1 MEIIKEPAKIL
12 LDDIILY
19 KMSFKSLTELEMY
32 LRSDPKVNSKVFKQ
46 MMSERA
52 NINFAGEPLDIALNY
67 CHGGYQKNFEQFLR
81 MKRMMDG
88 ANMEA
93 GYAQKRRTIPSVVGS
108 RPNVPAFIAGAP
120 KTMLRLERVK
130 EKKFV
135 DVYMNLAYSGHTTEE
150 QIINRG
156 ILTLNL
162 VSILESH
169 GLGVNLRVFEACY
182 VSKEVFLAET
192 VIKRPN
198 ETLNVGK
205 CFFPLCGKEFNR
217 RLMLRLKESMPFK
230 ADWGISYGLMLD
242 EQRTRRYLGIDK
254 KKILIMSPSDMG
266 IIGKDIYADADA
278 FISKLHL
285 EDTITLP
292 KYSGMDKSKWNR

>member
-1 MEIIKEPAKIL
+1 MEIVREPVRTL
-12 LDDIILY
+12 QDDIILY
-19 KMSFKSLTELEMY
+19 KMSFKSLNDLEMY
-32 LRSDPKVNSKVFKQ
+32 LKSNPKVNTKIFKQ

-52 NINFAGEPLDIALNY
+52 NPNFAGEPLDVALNY
-67 CHGGYQKNFEQFLR
+67 CHGGYQKDFEQFLKL
-81 MKRMMDG
+81 KRMMDG
-88 ANMEA
+88 ANIA
-93 GYAQKRRTIPSVVGS
+93 YSQKRRTIPSVVGS

-130 EKKFV
+130 EKKFI

-162 VSILESH
+162 VSLLESH
-169 GLGVNLRVFEACY
+169 GMGVNLRVFEACY

-205 CFFPLCGKEFNR
+205 CYFPLCGREFNR
-217 RLMLRLKESMPFK
+217 RLMLRLKESMPFM

-242 EQRTRRYLGIDK
+242 EARTRRYLGIDK
-254 KKILIMSPSDMG
+254 NKILIMSPSDMG
-266 IIGKDIYADADA
+266 IAGKDIYKDADA
-278 FISKLHL
+278 FISKLNL
-285 EDTITLP
+285 GKTAAFP
-292 KYSGMDKSKWNR
+292 KYKEMDNQ

>member
-1 MEIIKEPAKIL
+1 MEIMKEPKKIL

-19 KMSFKSLTELEMY
+19 KMSFRSLSELEMY
-32 LRSDPKVNSKVFKQ
+32 LRSEPKVNTKIFKQ

-52 NINFAGEPLDIALNY
+52 NENFAGEPLSEALNY
-67 CHGGYQKNFEQFLR
+67 CHGGYQKNFEQFLKL
-81 MKRMMDG
+81 KRMMDG
-88 ANMEA
+88 ANIA
-93 GYAQKRRTIPSVVGS
+93 YSQKRRTIPSVVGS

-130 EKKFV
+130 EKKFI

-162 VSILESH
+162 VSLLESH
-169 GLGVNLRVFEACY
+169 GMGVNLRVFEACY

-205 CFFPLCGKEFNR
+205 CYFPLCGREFNR
-217 RLMLRLKESMPFK
+217 RLMLRLKESMPFM

-242 EQRTRRYLGIDK
+242 EARTRRYLGIDK
-254 KKILIMSPSDMG
+254 NKILIMSPSDMG
-266 IIGKDIYADADA
+266 IAGKDIYKDADA
-278 FISKLHL
+278 FISKLNL
-285 EDTITLP
+285 GKTVAFP
-292 KYSGMDKSKWNR
+292 KYKEMDNQ

>member
-1 MEIIKEPAKIL
+1 MEIVKEPNKVL
-12 LDDIILY
+12 VDDMMLY
-19 KMSFKSLTELEMY
+19 KMSFRSLTELEMY
-32 LRSDPKVNSKVFKQ
+32 LKSNPPVNSKVFKQ

-52 NINFAGEPLDIALNY
+52 NANFAGEPFGKAVNY
-67 CHGGYQKNFEQFLR
+67 CHGGYEKNFDQFLK

-88 ANMEA
+88 ANVA
-93 GYAQKRRTIPSVVGS
+93 YSQKRRTIPSVVGS

-162 VSILESH
+162 VSLLESH

-182 VSKEVFLAET
+182 VSKEVFVAET
-192 VIKRPN
+192 VIKKPD

-205 CFFPLCGKEFNR
+205 CYFPLCGKEFNR

-242 EQRTRRYLGIDK
+242 EDRTRRYLGIDK
-254 KKILIMSPSDMG
+254 KKILIMSPGEMG
-266 IIGKDIYADADA
+266 ITGANIYRDADA
-278 FISKLHL
+278 FISKLNL
-285 EDTITLP
+285 GNTIAFP
-292 KYSGMDKSKWNR
+292 KYSEMENKK

>member
-1 MEIIKEPAKIL
+1 MEIVREPVRTL
-12 LDDIILY
+12 QDDIILY
-19 KMSFKSLTELEMY
+19 KMSFKSLNDLEMY
-32 LRSDPKVNSKVFKQ
+32 LRSDPKVNTKIFKQ

-52 NINFAGEPLDIALNY
+52 NPNFAGEPLDVALNY
-67 CHGGYQKNFEQFLR
+67 CHGGYQKDFEQFLKL
-81 MKRMMDG
+81 KRMMDG
-88 ANMEA
+88 ANMA
-93 GYAQKRRTIPSVVGS
+93 YSQKRRTIPSVVGS

-135 DVYMNLAYSGHTTEE
+135 DVYMNLAYSGHTTEK

-162 VSILESH
+162 VSLLESH

-182 VSKEVFLAET
+182 VSKEVFIAET

-205 CFFPLCGKEFNR
+205 CYFPLCAKEFNR
-217 RLMLRLKESMPFK
+217 RLMLRLKESMPFM

-242 EQRTRRYLGIDK
+242 AERTRKYLGIDN
-254 KKILIMSPSDMG
+254 KKILIMSPSEMG
-266 IIGKDIYADADA
+266 VSGLDIYKDADA
-278 FISKLHL
+278 FIKKLNL
-285 EDTITLP
+285 GNTISFP
-292 KYSGMDKSKWNR
+292 KYTEMDKK